1 MLGLPADAWYVWL
14 GLAATSAAVLGTAVG
29 LPTAAPPDAA
39 PAARTV
45 DAVATAR
52 VPSTAAQPLEAREV
66 RVTAAG
72 VSLRTDGGTDRA
84 AFAEHVTPAPP
95 DEPALR
101 AVLTGDPAA
110 RQFDSPAALAASAAE
125 ARRADPDWRRA
136 PDRLL
141 VRRVSWGGVD
151 VTLVG

>member
-1 MLGLPADAWYVWL
+1 MLGVPADAWYVWL
-14 GLAATSAAVLGTAVG
+14 ALAATSTAVLGTAVG

-52 VPSTAAQPLEAREV
+52 VPSTAGHPLDAREI
-66 RVTAAG
+66 RVGPTG
-72 VSLRTDGGTDRA
+72 LSLRTDGGTDRG
-84 AFAEHVTPAPP
+84 AFAERVTPVPP
-95 DEPALR
+95 DATALR
-101 AVLTGDPAA
+101 AVLTGEQPA
-110 RQFDSPAALAASAAE
+110 RQFDSPAALAASAARL
-125 ARRADPDWRRA
+125 RRRDPDWRAA
-136 PDRLL
+136 PDRLR